1 MTCGCDENAII
12 VWDTGVRKRIAA
24 FHHHTSGVHAI
35 AWSPDG
41 RYLASAGDDRIV
53 QLVDTMQWKPVYTY
67 LGHQNSWWVRT
78 LSWSPDN
85 HFIASGDHDGNVHVW
100 EV

>member
-12 VWDTGVRKRIAA
+12 VWDTVVRKRIGA
-24 FHHHTSGVHAI
+24 FHTHTSVVHAI

-41 RYLASAGDDRIV
+41 TYLASAGDDKTV
-53 QLVDTMQWKPVYTY
+53 QLIDTKQWSPVYTY

-78 LSWSPDN
+78 LSWSPDS
-85 HFIASGDHDGNVHVW
+85 HFIASGDHDGNIHVW